1 MSISIN
7 QSIITALSFYFYKD
21 HRLVQ
26 NKLEE
31 YLRSKDIKR
40 NEYDQWAEQIVPIFQ
55 QLSQNR
61 LIMNRVKSE
70 LDKIR
75 KNKKW
80 NFWMNSGNMKIS
92 TIHSFKGWEVDS
104 LFLII
109 EKELDDSSFY
119 SDELLYTAITRCRRN
134 LFILDLNQF
143 NQSRYYEFFR
153 FAISTK

>member
-1 MSISIN
+1 M
-7 QSIITALSFYFYKD
+7 
-21 HRLVQ
+21 
-26 NKLEE
+26 
-31 YLRSKDIKR
+31 
-40 NEYDQWAEQIVPIFQ
+40 PIFQ